1 MQIWDTLKTT
11 AAGKSSQFK
20 WINYILYF
28 DFCLFNH
35 YFIGCLNGH
44 ENRVTSV
51 TMAPNG
57 IALVS
62 CSWDQYV
69 RVWG

>member
-1 MQIWDTLKTT
+1 MKLNTQNPITHFQQK
-11 AAGKSSQFK
+11 FK
-20 WINYILYF
+20 DKIPF
-28 DFCLFNH
+28 LFS
-35 YFIGCLNGH
+35 GSLSGH
-44 ENRVTSV
+44 ENRVTSIC
-51 TMAPNG
+51 MAPSG